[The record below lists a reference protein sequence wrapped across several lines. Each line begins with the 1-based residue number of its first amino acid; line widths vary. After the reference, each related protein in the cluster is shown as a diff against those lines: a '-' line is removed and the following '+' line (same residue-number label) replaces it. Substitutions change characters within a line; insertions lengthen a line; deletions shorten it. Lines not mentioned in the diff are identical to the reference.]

1 MSFLSVTFMVFC
13 SILIILYYTVPKRM
27 QKVVLLAGNYLF
39 YMWADYRYL
48 YFILFTTLN
57 TFFFAKKLGRLNKK
71 QQRLKDV
78 EKEESGLSGKERVK
92 RLAKTKKRIMLTA
105 VFINFGIL
113 VVLKY
118 GADAI
123 GIYNSVATMMGIQE
137 SPVISIIVPLGISF
151 YTFQTMSYILD
162 VYRAKYLPE
171 TRLFDYALFVAFF
184 PQLVQG
190 PISRY
195 NQLSPQLK
203 KNHDFS
209 FRNISY
215 GLQLVLWGLFKKLVI
230 ADRIS
235 AMTETIFQN
244 YEYYQGAYVLFVAVF
259 YSLQVYADFSAGMDI
274 AGGIAEI
281 LDIKLVDNFKRPFFA
296 DNLAEYWRRWHIS
309 LNDWLR
315 DYVFYPITV
324 SKAFVKMGKFFR
336 KVFGNTFGKYFAVY
350 IATFIVRIINA
361 IWHGGS
367 PKYFVNGFYN
377 GMIIIIGI
385 QCRPFSQKLANFFK
399 VKTQSAG
406 WKLFGIIR
414 TFMLISLGRVIVK
427 AENVKVAYR
436 MLSSIV
442 TTFNPWIWFDGSLF
456 QLGISQ
462 KEFYLLIFALIV
474 LLLVSLMQEKGIC
487 IRDKIQEQGIF
498 TRWGIYYAALLLVLL
513 CGVYG
518 IGYDTAGFI
527 YMQF

>member
-1 MSFLSVTFMVFC
+1 MSFLSVTFMAFC
-13 SILIILYYTVPKRM
+13 IVLIILYYIVPKNM
-27 QKVVLLAGNYLF
+27 QKFVLLAGNYIF
-39 YMWADYRYL
+39 YMWTNYVYIF
-48 YFILFTTLN
+48 FILFTTLN
-57 TFFFAKKLGRLNKK
+57 TFFFARRLGVLNRRLQNLKKI
-71 QQRLKDV
+71 
-78 EKEESGLSGKERVK
+78 EKEKQTGSIKVRIERTAKER
-92 RLAKTKKRIMLTA
+92 KTAMYTA
-105 VFINFGIL
+105 VFLNFGIL
-113 VVLKY
+113 VILKY
-118 GADAI
+118 GADVL
-123 GIYNSVATMMGIQE
+123 GMYNSIADVLNVTQA
-137 SPVISIIVPLGISF
+137 PKISIIVPLGISY

-162 VYRAKYLPE
+162 VYRAKYKPE
-171 TRLFDYALFVAFF
+171 KSLLDFALFVSFF

-195 NQLSPQLK
+195 NQLAPQFK
-203 KNHDFS
+203 EEHGFAFKNV
-209 FRNISY
+209 SY
-215 GLQLVLWGLFKKLVI
+215 GIQLMLWGFFKKLVI

-235 AMTETIFQN
+235 VMTETIFGE
-244 YEYYQGAYVLFVAVF
+244 YEYYGGSYVIFAAVF

-274 AGGIAEI
+274 ACGIAEC
-281 LDIKLVDNFKRPFFA
+281 LDIHLTDNFRRPFFA

-324 SKAFVKMGKFFR
+324 SKSFIKMGKFFR

-377 GMIIIIGI
+377 GLIIIIGI
-385 QCRPFSQKLANFFK
+385 QCRPIAQKMTSKFN
-399 VKTQSAG
+399 VKTNSAG

-414 TFMLISLGRVIVK
+414 TFMLISIGRIIVK
-427 AENVKVAYR
+427 AENVRIAFAMIKSVF
-436 MLSSIV
+436 

-456 QLGISQ
+456 TLGVPQ
-462 KEFYLLIFALIV
+462 KEFYMLIFAVFILFM
-474 LLLVSLMQEKGIC
+474 VSLMQEKGIC
-487 IRDKIQEQGIF
+487 VRDKIQEQGIIV
-498 TRWGIYYAALLLVLL
+498 RWGIYYAAILMILL

-518 IGYDTAGFI
+518 IGYDASGFI